1 VSPPPDDENTCD
13 VKSKSWL
20 GGIKKSIYNTV
31 SNYNTTSFTNTM
43 RSGTSKGKIK
53 RGSWSP
59 EIRKEEIAEEDKE

>member
-1 VSPPPDDENTCD
+1 
-13 VKSKSWL
+13 
-20 GGIKKSIYNTV
+20 
-31 SNYNTTSFTNTM
+31 M